1 VKLGKI
7 LFSYDFLDTRGS
19 DLKKMNKKKKDK
31 PFEFPDSF
39 ILIIGYIRQSFYLP
53 YRQTEGTIEA
63 TGKRSLANPSYYGHF
78 CNRTNKLDIDIKKD
92 KLDEDDDVVIAVDST
107 RISY

>member
-1 VKLGKI
+1 
-7 LFSYDFLDTRGS
+7 
-19 DLKKMNKKKKDK
+19 MNKKKKDK
-31 PFEFPDSF
+31 PFEFLDSF

-53 YRQTEGTIEA
+53 YRQTEGTIEV

-78 CNRTNKLDIDIKKD
+78 CNRTNKLDIVIKKD

>member
-39 ILIIGYIRQSFYLP
+39 ILIIGYIRQSFHLP

-63 TGKRSLANPSYYGHF
+63 TGKGH
-78 CNRTNKLDIDIKKD
+78 LLIHHIMDIS
-92 KLDEDDDVVIAVDST
+92 VIEPTS
-107 RISY
+107 